1 MNGPADVLFTIPMPG
16 CTFQVPPNTNG
27 RFIAVCQST
36 VVLNVWLN
44 STRRSPPATVASRIS
59 NSARALLILSAIAK
73 LFVQFQRPR
82 RSGVPKLSIEARES
96 ANTVSSAPLGS
107 RTGVESWWKVC

>member
-1 MNGPADVLFTIPMPG
+1 M
-16 CTFQVPPNTNG
+16 
-27 RFIAVCQST
+27 
-36 VVLNVWLN
+36 
-44 STRRSPPATVASRIS
+44 
-59 NSARALLILSAIAK
+59 LILSAIAK